1 MSDYYIVIAACLS
14 FAVTALSG
22 LVMIPMLRR
31 LRFGQSIREDGPTW
45 HEKKQG
51 TPTMGGIMFILG
63 IGAAVPFALSKAET
77 LQDKYGLIFCGLTAL
92 LFGLVGFIDDFIK
105 VTKKQNLGVTAKQK
119 LFLQFAAAIAFTV
132 SMGVNGLLSS
142 QIDIPFT
149 TWSIDIGWAIYPL
162 TVIALVGIVNAV
174 NITDGLDG
182 LASSVTWIVGVF
194 LLLTATAFKLEGHA
208 ILAAALAAGMMGFL
222 VWNFYPAKVFMG
234 DTGSLFLGGLVGT
247 LCFSMRMPLLFLIIG
262 IVYMIEILSD
272 VIQVLH
278 YKRTKRRVFLMAPIH
293 HHFEKKGWSE
303 IRIVFTA
310 LALTILF
317 CAGAFLWV
325 YFVKFKR

>member
-22 LVMIPMLRR
+22 FVLIPLLRR
-31 LRFGQSIREDGPTW
+31 LRFGQSIREDGPIW

-63 IGAAVPFALSKAET
+63 IGAAVPFALSKASGSGE
-77 LQDKYGLIFCGLTAL
+77 KYGIIYCGLTAL

-105 VTKKQNLGVTAKQK
+105 VSKKQNLGVTVKQK

-132 SMGVNGLLSS
+132 SMSLSGLLSS

-149 TWSIDIGWAIYPL
+149 KLSFDIGFAIYPL
-162 TVIALVGIVNAV
+162 TVIAMVGIVNAV

-182 LASSVTWIVGVF
+182 LASGVTWIVGVF
-194 LLLTATAFKLEGHA
+194 FLLTASAFKLEGYSV
-208 ILAAALAAGMMGFL
+208 LAAALAAAMMGFL

-247 LCFSMRMPLLFLIIG
+247 LCFALKMPLIFLIVG
-262 IVYMIEILSD
+262 VVYMIEILSD

-303 IRIVFTA
+303 IRIDFTA
-310 LALTILF
+310 MGLTLLF

-325 YFVKFKR
+325 YFVKL

>member
-22 LVMIPMLRR
+22 LALIPLLRR

-51 TPTMGGIMFILG
+51 TPTMGGVMFILG
-63 IGAAVPFALSKAET
+63 IGAAVPFALSKAADSGE
-77 LQDKYGLIFCGLTAL
+77 KYGIIFCGLTAL

-105 VTKKQNLGVTAKQK
+105 VSKKQNLGVTVKQK

-132 SMGVNGLLSS
+132 SMALSGLLSS

-149 TWSIDIGWAIYPL
+149 KLSIDIGWAIYPL
-162 TVIALVGIVNAV
+162 TVIAMVGIVNAV

-182 LASSVTWIVGVF
+182 LASGVTWIVGVF
-194 LLLTATAFKLEGHA
+194 LLMTASVFKLEGYS

-247 LCFSMRMPLLFLIIG
+247 LCFALKMPLIFLVVG

-310 LALTILF
+310 MGITLLF

-325 YFVKFKR
+325 YFVKR

>member
-22 LVMIPMLRR
+22 FVLIPLLRR

-63 IGAAVPFALSKAET
+63 IGASVPFALIKAADAGE
-77 LQDKYGLIFCGLTAL
+77 KYGIIYCGLTAL

-105 VTKKQNLGVTAKQK
+105 VSKKQNLGVTVKQK

-132 SMGVNGLLSS
+132 SMGVSGLLSS

-149 TWSIDIGWAIYPL
+149 KLSIDIGFAIYPL
-162 TVIALVGIVNAV
+162 TVIAMVGVVNAV

-182 LASSVTWIVGVF
+182 LASGVTWIVGIF
-194 LLLTATAFKLEGHA
+194 FLLTASAFRLEGYSV
-208 ILAAALAAGMMGFL
+208 LAAALAAAMMGFL

-247 LCFSMRMPLLFLIIG
+247 LCFALKMPLIFLVVG

-303 IRIVFTA
+303 IRIDFTA
-310 LALTILF
+310 MGLTLLF
-317 CAGAFLWV
+317 AAGAFLWI
-325 YFVKFKR
+325 YFVKL

>member
-1 MSDYYIVIAACLS
+1 MSEYYIIIASCLS

-22 LVMIPMLRR
+22 CVLIPMLRR

-63 IGAAVPFALSKAET
+63 LGAAVPFALSEAAEKGE
-77 LQDKYGLIFCGLTAL
+77 KYGIIFCCLTAF

-105 VTKKQNLGVTAKQK
+105 VSKKQNLGVTVKQK

-132 SMGVNGLLSS
+132 SMAMSGLLSS
-142 QIDIPFT
+142 RIDIPFT
-149 TWSIDIGWAIYPL
+149 TWSIDIGIFIYPL
-162 TVIALVGIVNAV
+162 TVFAMIGIVNAV

-182 LASSVTWIVGVF
+182 LAGGVTWIVALF
-194 LLLTATAFKLEGHA
+194 FMLTASCFKLSGYA
-208 ILAAALAAGMMGFL
+208 VIASALAASMLGFL

-234 DTGSLFLGGLVGT
+234 DTGSLFLGGIIGT
-247 LCFSMRMPLLFLIIG
+247 LCFALKMPLIFLIAG
-262 IVYMIEILSD
+262 IAYMIEILSD

-303 IRIVFTA
+303 IRIVLTA
-310 LALTILF
+310 MAITLVF
-317 CAGAFLWV
+317 CAAAFIWV
-325 YFVKFKR
+325 YFVKL